1 MYNRPIILIGKSGSG
16 KTTVTNYL
24 VDNFNYHQITTY
36 TSRPRREC
44 EPVDAYHFISNE
56 KFNELKDSSFFAEYY
71 EKMLNDGEA
80 IQYGSAKS
88 DYENLDSQNIIIL
101 TPDGMRNAIKSI
113 GVMNVSVIYLKASD
127 NVLRERLNYRNSESE
142 IDYESRLAQERLD
155 FDGVEPECDFVINC
169 NNLSIETIANLIHD
183 YCFDNLY

>member
-24 VDNFNYHQITTY
+24 VDNFNYNQIITY

-56 KFNELKDSSFFAEYY
+56 KFNKLKDDSFFAEYY
-71 EKMLNDGEA
+71 EKTLNDGEV
-80 IQYGSAKS
+80 IKYGSAKS

-127 NVLRERLNYRNSESE
+127 DVLRERLNYRNSESE
-142 IDYESRLAQERLD
+142 INYESRLAQERLD
-155 FDGVEPECDFVINC
+155 FDGIEPECDFVINC
-169 NNLSIETIANLIHD
+169 NNLSIETIANLIHN
-183 YCFDNLY
+183 YCFNNLY